1 VLGIIF
7 DKDNINILKKAKTNT
22 EILLKELLSIHVPK
36 EYLEFFE
43 LETVLNKADCWELV
57 LIERENLI
65 PESLQ
70 KEEAV
75 LDGFCNSISVLTQS
89 FSMKK
94 IFLVIK
100 RRRWKAKGSDIHY
113 SNSYEL
119 HEKGIKMTKD
129 FAAFLKAIN

>member
-1 VLGIIF
+1 M
-7 DKDNINILKKAKTNT
+7 KKEKQSP

-43 LETVLNKADCWELV
+43 LEKVVNKNECWELEM
-57 LIERENLI
+57 IERPDLI
-65 PESLQ
+65 PEAL
-70 KEEAV
+70 KNEDAVV
-75 LDGFCNSISVLTQS
+75 LDGFCNPISVLTQS

-94 IFLVIK
+94 IFLVVK
-100 RRRWKAKGSDIHY
+100 RRRWKAKGSDSHF

-129 FAAFLKAIN
+129 FAAFLKAIH